1 MAFTQDNSLYPSKG
15 NYQNLIIPGLTLI
28 ALLFSIWL
36 VFQSEDV
43 SEFPV
48 FVTDSFTFT
57 AWVNQGEDF
66 LKDNIKVYT
75 RAVAAYVK

>member
-1 MAFTQDNSLYPSKG
+1 MAFTQDTSAFSSKN
-15 NYQNLIIPGLTLI
+15 NYQNLIIPGI
-28 ALLFSIWL
+28 IFAALLLSIWL

-48 FVTDSFTFT
+48 FVSDSFTFT

-66 LKDNIKVYT
+66 
-75 RAVAAYVK
+75 

>member
-1 MAFTQDNSLYPSKG
+1 MAFTQDNTAFSLKT
-15 NYQNLIIPGLTLI
+15 NYQNLIIPGI
-28 ALLFSIWL
+28 IFAALLFSIWL

-66 LKDNIKVYT
+66 LKDKL
-75 RAVAAYVK
+75 RWMD